1 MYTWAKV
8 TSAESSGHHLSA
20 RCSVWW
26 QPAFRTT
33 RGSRGPSR
41 AHRHLSLSLWEKSVL
56 DASRYHRYIPLL
68 SMPILRVDPT
78 PFLAQFFLSSFLLT
92 FGGPKLKAWWA
103 PAETKLPSAAHT
115 AKGTQECLWPV
126 AHRCKIRGLL
136 TQPGGWCWK
145 WGRTRLA
152 FHWTQRPCW

>member
-1 MYTWAKV
+1 M
-8 TSAESSGHHLSA
+8 
-20 RCSVWW
+20 
-26 QPAFRTT
+26 Q
-33 RGSRGPSR
+33 
-41 AHRHLSLSLWEKSVL
+41 

-126 AHRCKIRGLL
+126 AHRCKIGAC
-136 TQPGGWCWK
+136 QPNLGVGAESEAAPDSPFTGHSAPA
-145 WGRTRLA
+145 GRTAESIKLWK
-152 FHWTQRPCW
+152 F